1 MIFKYMPAA
10 THHQHMVN
18 LNLWPLLAAGPL
30 PHLRTHVC
38 ALMYPGHGS
47 VVLGH
52 PASLSMWE
60 RATLVKTSKFLSL
73 AMAADEAGT
82 PRATDAGHHLV
93 RYSAQVPPHQTFH
106 TWNHYPV
113 PSIPSK
119 QKAQVLTHRPITS
132 AVALQ

>member
-1 MIFKYMPAA
+1 MPAA
-10 THHQHMVN
+10 SHHQHMVN

-30 PHLRTHVC
+30 LHLHTHVC

-52 PASLSMWE
+52 PASFSMRE
-60 RATLVKTSKFLSL
+60 RATLVKVSNFLSL
-73 AMAADEAGT
+73 ATAADEAGT
-82 PRATDAGHHLV
+82 SRATDAGHHLV

-106 TWNHYPV
+106 TLDHHPAH
-113 PSIPSK
+113 SIPCK
-119 QKAQVLTHRPITS
+119 QKAQVLTRRPITS